1 MYKAIIFCLIEIL
14 YNKEEKMKRHNKH
27 YLKLLFI
34 VIITIFLV
42 SLTGCAAIRDKLATR
57 KGELIGQRFEVS
69 VYDHY
74 ANKTLTLNGNK
85 ITVGLLKNNANI
97 DESSSGFQ
105 SGVLEIIVN
114 GNQMFQVG
122 NTVIFAEDG
131 LDMVEDFEVPKDIAV
146 DNGGGF
152 VPIDRFINDIKNK
165 IGERKTIIISSQM
178 GIPIGVYQGKDVY
191 VTVPDNLPKMT
202 RLNIDG
208 KSLYIHRANYLILD
222 TNMIE

>member
-1 MYKAIIFCLIEIL
+1 
-14 YNKEEKMKRHNKH
+14 MKRQNKY
-27 YLKLLFI
+27 YLKLVLI
-34 VIITIFLV
+34 IIITTFLI
-42 SLTGCAAIRDKLATR
+42 SLTGCAAIRDKIATT
-57 KGELIGQRFEVS
+57 KGELIGQRFEIS

-74 ANKTLTLNGNK
+74 ANKTLTVDGTK
-85 ITVGLLKNNANI
+85 VTVGVLENNANI
-97 DESSSGFQ
+97 DESSSGYQ
-105 SGVLEIIVN
+105 SGVLEITVN

-131 LDMVEDFEVPKDIAV
+131 LDMVENFDVPTDIAV
-146 DNGGGF
+146 DSGGGF

-178 GIPIGVYQGKDVY
+178 GIPIGVYQGKDVH

-222 TNMIE
+222 TKMIK